1 MRATSAATPLIVPPM
16 IAPVFWEPLS
26 SPSVSGAEASEPVAE
41 GSAVSEVPLAVSV
54 SVSLSDAVELSDS
67 VDEVSDC
74 VVDSVEDDS
83 VVSIDDVPVDSVVAL
98 PVVVASVAEE
108 SVSDVL
114 LLVPSV
120 VGSDSEVTGAVR
132 GTLKLV
138 S

>member
-1 MRATSAATPLIVPPM
+1 
-16 IAPVFWEPLS
+16 
-26 SPSVSGAEASEPVAE
+26 VSGAEASESVAE